1 MVMGNKGTF
10 SITNGFFLH
19 AAILNVLDP
28 KYQSENS
35 PKKKSK
41 KRSKIKKLPI
51 ERISSM
57 SFQEE
62 MTFRGVGPM

>member
-1 MVMGNKGTF
+1 MVMGNRSSFTL
-10 SITNGFFLH
+10 TNGFFLH

-51 ERISSM
+51 EKLSIVP
-57 SFQEE
+57 FL
-62 MTFRGVGPM
+62 